1 MENTDMK
8 KTYINP
14 TMDVVEL
21 NMAQQL
27 LAGSAARFDDL
38 GGGEVNLVDDDP
50 DDGAALG
57 RELFDEDFN

>member
-1 MENTDMK
+1 MK
-8 KTYINP
+8 KTYITP

-38 GGGEVNLVDDDP
+38 GGGEVNLVDDNP

-57 RELFDEDFN
+57 RELFDEDFI

>member
-1 MENTDMK
+1 MK

-38 GGGEVNLVDDDP
+38 GGGEVNLVDDNP

-57 RELFDEDFN
+57 RELFDEDFI

>member
-57 RELFDEDFN
+57 RELFDEDFI

>member
-1 MENTDMK
+1 MK

-57 RELFDEDFN
+57 RELFDEDFI

>member
-1 MENTDMK
+1 MK

-14 TMDVVEL
+14 AMDVVEL
-21 NMAQQL
+21 NMVQQL

-57 RELFDEDFN
+57 RELFDEDFI

>member
-1 MENTDMK
+1 MK

>member
-50 DDGAALG
+50 DDGPALG
-57 RELFDEDFN
+57 RELFDEDFI

>member
-1 MENTDMK
+1 MK

-50 DDGAALG
+50 DDGPALG
-57 RELFDEDFN
+57 RELFDEDFI